1 MTASVLTGVSTSGG
15 SGKNAGSY
23 ALTPSGDDANYN
35 LSFVDGGLTINKATV
50 SLSGISKTYD
60 GTTSKGTTSLSISG
74 VNGETLS
81 LGDATYSDANVATAG
96 KYLTALTLADNG
108 SYLASN
114 YQLPALNL
122 SNAAATINKATVS
135 LSGISKTY
143 DGTTSKGNTTLSIS
157 GVNGETLS

>member
-1 MTASVLTGVSTSGG
+1 M
-15 SGKNAGSY
+15 
-23 ALTPSGDDANYN
+23 N
-35 LSFVDGGLTINKATV
+35 LSNAPATINKATV

-60 GTTSKGTTSLSISG
+60 GTTSKGDTTLSISG

-81 LGDATYSDANVATAG
+81 LGDATYSSKDVASNGSNFLA
-96 KYLTALTLADNG
+96 ALTLADNG

-122 SNAAATINKATVS
+122 SSAPATINKATVS

-157 GVNGETLS
+157 GVNGETLSLGDATYSDANVATAGIWRATTRFLERSM